1 MEKRY
6 QVFVSSTYADLKN
19 ERSRVIQTLME
30 MDCIPSGMELFP
42 ASDEEQW
49 EFIKR
54 IIDDC
59 DYYLLIIGG
68 KYGKPGPD
76 GLSYTEKEYDYAV
89 EKGLKI
95 IALLHENPD
104 DLPKT
109 KIESNPEFKQKLIQ
123 FREKVATGR
132 LVKFWIKSEDLPGIV
147 SLSVAKTIKSFP
159 ATGWV
164 RANQVSNEE
173 LLSEINELR
182 KENSALKTHI
192 QKYEKET
199 IPSTEN
205 LANIEDSIK
214 IKVRYYSYNQK
225 SYIDKGVDITWKEI
239 FSLISPFLL
248 KLPNESYVQT
258 IMGRDILKGYGGSIY
273 DQDFQTIKIQ
283 LLSLKLVDVQYLKT
297 VQGGMDWFW
306 SLTPKG
312 NKFMVELRSIKNSNI
327 NKDIK

>member
-6 QVFVSSTYADLKN
+6 QVFVSSTYPDLKN

-68 KYGKPGPD
+68 RYGTTGPD

-109 KIESNPEFKQKLIQ
+109 KIESNLELKQSLIR
-123 FREKVATGR
+123 FREKVASGR
-132 LVKFWIKSEDLPGIV
+132 LVKFWTKAEDLPGIV
-147 SLSVAKTIKSFP
+147 SLSVTKTIKLFP

-182 KENSALKTHI
+182 KENIVLKTRI

-199 IPSTEN
+199 IPSIEN
-205 LANIEDSIK
+205 LAKIEDSIK
-214 IKVRYYSYNQK
+214 IKGKYYSYQYK
-225 SYIDKGVDITWKEI
+225 SYHEWSVDITWKEI

-248 KLPNESYVQT
+248 TLPNESYVQI
-258 IMGRDILKGYGGSIY
+258 IMGREISKIGGGSIN
-273 DQDFQTIKIQ
+273 DQDFQTVKIQ
-283 LLSLKLVDVQYLKT
+283 LLSLKLIDVQYLKT
-297 VQGGMDWFW
+297 VQGGMGWFW

-312 NKFMVELRSIKNSNI
+312 NKLMVELRTIKNSNI

>member
-6 QVFVSSTYADLKN
+6 QVFVSSTYSDLKN

-49 EFIKR
+49 EFVKR

-68 KYGKPGPD
+68 KYGTTGPD

-89 EKGLKI
+89 ERGLKI

-109 KIESNPEFKQKLIQ
+109 KIESNPEFKQRLIQ
-123 FREKVATGR
+123 FREKVAIGR
-132 LVKFWIKSEDLPGIV
+132 LVKFWTKAEDLPGIV
-147 SLSVAKTIKSFP
+147 SLSVSKTIKSFP

-173 LLSEINELR
+173 LLSEINEVR
-182 KENSALKTHI
+182 KENNLLKTQI
-192 QKYEKET
+192 QKYKKET
-199 IPSTEN
+199 IPSTDN
-205 LANIEDSIK
+205 LANIDDSIK
-214 IKVRYYSYNQK
+214 IEGRYYSSAHKTYYSWN
-225 SYIDKGVDITWKEI
+225 VDITWKEI
-239 FSLISPFLL
+239 FSLISPFILN
-248 KLPNESYVQT
+248 LPNESYIKS
-258 IMGRDILKGYGGSIY
+258 IMGHEISNRSSGSIN

-283 LLSLKLVDVQYLKT
+283 LLSLKLIDVQYLKT
-297 VQGGMDWFW
+297 VQGGMGWFW

-312 NKFMVELRSIKNSNI
+312 NKLMVELRTIKNPNI
-327 NKDIK
+327 DKDIK